1 MTALSNFLSGL
12 LSGENVAA
20 FWLPFVSLG
29 AGFASAFSPCIL
41 PLVPAIIALISGGE
55 EITPRRGFSL
65 SLSFVLGMAVIYSSL
80 GLLAGS
86 AGAAFRFSP
95 FWYYLAAAVSLVMGL
110 KLLGV
115 LKFDFSFGH
124 SIKRPEVKGLP
135 GAFVLGAIYGVAS
148 SPCSTPFLAV
158 VLALSA
164 AHGKALW
171 GAFMLFIYSLGH
183 GILILLAGTLA
194 ALASK
199 LLSFK
204 KGPAYLHKASGFIF
218 LGIGLY
224 FLWLA

>member
-1 MTALSNFLSGL
+1 MIALASLLSNL
-12 LSGENVAA
+12 LLDKNITAYG
-20 FWLPFVSLG
+20 LPFVSLG

-41 PLVPAIIALISGGE
+41 PLIPAIIALISSDE
-55 EITPRRGFSL
+55 KTTPKRGFFL
-65 SLSFVLGMAVIYSSL
+65 SLSFVLGMAIIYTSL

-95 FWYYLAAAVSLVMGL
+95 FWYYLAAAVSLVMGF

-124 SIKRPEVKGLP
+124 SIKRPETKGLP

-158 VLALSA
+158 ILALSA
-164 AHGKALW
+164 TQGKALW
-171 GAFMLFIYSLGH
+171 GAFLLFIYSLGH
-183 GILILLAGTLA
+183 GVLILIAGTLTT
-194 ALASK
+194 LMSK

-204 KGPAYLHKASGFIF
+204 KGLAYLHKASGFIF